1 MSIQIKKESC
11 VGCSRCVE
19 VCPGNLIKLDET
31 KRAWIRYPEEC
42 WGCTSC
48 VKECPVNAILFY
60 LGADLGGR
68 GSTMTV
74 SEHGDISIWEI
85 RDIYGNI
92 QTIEVNKKDAN
103 KY

>member
-1 MSIQIKKESC
+1 MSIRIERGIC

-19 VCPGNLIKLDET
+19 VCPGNLIKIDASR
-31 KRAWIRYPEEC
+31 KAHIRRSEEC

-60 LGADLGGR
+60 LGADIGGR

-74 SEHGDISIWEI
+74 SENGDISTWEI
-85 RDIYGNI
+85 KDSYGDI